1 MLAPRHFFDFDID
14 PDFDGLRSTEKC
26 VYIKK
31 NPKHI
36 KPYKENESMAQRIAD
51 RRDVEFVLHE
61 QLEVETL
68 GEHDLFADFNRKT
81 IDMIVKEARN
91 LAVKEIL
98 PTREIGDRDGV
109 KFENGGV
116 MVPEAFQKAYE
127 LFKEGEWVA
136 MTEDPEWGGQGMPAS
151 VALAAGDYFNGANY
165 AFMMYPGLTHGA
177 GKLVEKFGT
186 EKQKALYLKKMF
198 TGEWTGTMLL
208 TEPEAGS
215 DVGALTT
222 TAVKNEDGT
231 YAISGSKIFIS
242 SGEHDMAE
250 NIIHPVLARIEGA
263 PQGTKGISL
272 FLVPKYRVND
282 DGSLGEFNDVVCTG
296 VEEKMGIHGNAT
308 CSLTLG
314 GKGGCVGT
322 LLGEENKGMRAMFLM
337 MNEARLLVGLQ
348 GLSCASASYINAVNY
363 ARERVQG
370 KNLMSIMDKD
380 APSVPIIQ
388 HPDVRRQLLTMK
400 AFVEGMRSLLY
411 FVAYCEDRIKVAESV
426 EEREKYQG
434 MVDVLIPIAKGYVT
448 DRAYEVCNL
457 GMQVYGGYGY
467 IKEYPQ
473 EMLVRDCRITMI
485 YEGTNGIQAMDL
497 LGRKLGM
504 NEGKPIM
511 NLMAEI
517 QKTIAAAREL
527 AATVDFAAKLE
538 GALNKLGEV
547 AMHMG
552 TTAMSPKVMDAFA
565 FAYPFMEVAGDIVM
579 GWMLLWR
586 SVVAARK
593 LENGARKKDVAFF
606 EGQLKSAEYFTN
618 VVLPVTLGKM
628 NAVLGCN
635 GAINAISEDGFGGK

>member
-1 MLAPRHFFDFDID
+1 
-14 PDFDGLRSTEKC
+14 
-26 VYIKK
+26 
-31 NPKHI
+31 
-36 KPYKENESMAQRIAD
+36 MAQSIAD

-61 QLEVETL
+61 QLEVEKL

-81 IDMIVKEARN
+81 IEMIVKEARN
-91 LAVKEIL
+91 LAIKEIL
-98 PTREIGDRDGV
+98 PTREIGDHEGV
-109 KFENGGV
+109 TFDNGAV
-116 MVPEAFQKAYE
+116 KVPEEFHKAYD

-177 GKLVEKFGT
+177 GKLVEAFGT
-186 EKQKALYLKKMF
+186 DQQKALFLKKMY

-215 DVGALTT
+215 DVGALTS
-222 TAVKNEDGT
+222 TAVKNDDGT
-231 YAISGSKIFIS
+231 YSITGNKIFIS

-263 PQGTKGISL
+263 PEGTKGISL
-272 FLVPKYRVND
+272 FLVPKHRVND

-296 VEEKMGIHGNAT
+296 IEEKMGIHGNST

-337 MNEARLLVGLQ
+337 MNEARLLVGMQ
-348 GLSCASASYINAVNY
+348 GLSCASASYMNAINY
-363 ARERVQG
+363 DRERVQG
-370 KNLMSIMDKD
+370 KNLMSTMDKD

-411 FVAYCEDRIKVAESV
+411 YVGFCEDQIKVAKDENSK
-426 EEREKYQG
+426 EKYQG
-434 MVDVLIPIAKGYVT
+434 MVDVLIPLAKGYAT

-467 IKEYPQ
+467 IREYPQ
-473 EMLVRDCRITMI
+473 EQLVRDCRITMI

-511 NLMAEI
+511 NLMGEI
-517 QKTIAAAREL
+517 QKTIAAGKEQ
-527 AATVDFAAKLE
+527 AATTEIAVKLE
-538 GALNKLGEV
+538 EALTKLGEV

-552 TTAMSPKVMDAFA
+552 ATAMSPKMLDAFA
-565 FAYPFMEVAGDIVM
+565 FAYPFMEVAGDVVM
-579 GWMLLWR
+579 AWMLLWR
-586 SVVAARK
+586 SVIAAQK
-593 LENGARKKDVAFF
+593 LDNGAKKKDVAFY
-606 EGQLKSAEYFTN
+606 EGQAKSAEYLGN
-618 VVLPVTLGKM
+618 VGLPVTMGKM
-628 NAVLGCN
+628 NAVLACN
-635 GAINAISEDGFGGK
+635 GAINSISEDAFGGK